1 MELFMN
7 GSTVTYQCNERTVSI
22 LTKCKQA
29 VAKINT
35 VHISSIRE
43 SVNVNTGYENKHIRG
58 LVAIDEN

>member
-1 MELFMN
+1 MELFIN
-7 GSTVTYQCNERTVSI
+7 GSTATYQCNEHTVSI

-29 VAKINT
+29 VAKINI

-43 SVNVNTGYENKHIRG
+43 SVNVNAEYKNKQIRG